1 MVAMMATSSAMM
13 AQNGITEIPDPEGVE
28 LMGTTL
34 SPNGKFFGGV
44 GYGVNEAWIYDM
56 ESKKFGLVF
65 NEFLPVVDCL
75 FHIGIINLSFDSYVF
90 YWDIAKLPW
99 KS

>member
-1 MVAMMATSSAMM
+1 MRKTLLTMVAMMATSSAMM

-44 GYGVNEAWIYDM
+44 G
-56 ESKKFGLVF
+56 
-65 NEFLPVVDCL
+65 
-75 FHIGIINLSFDSYVF
+75 
-90 YWDIAKLPW
+90 
-99 KS
+99 

>member
-1 MVAMMATSSAMM
+1 MRKTLLTMVAMMATSSAMM

-44 GYGVNEAWIYDM
+44 GFGRQRGMDIRYGKQEVCG
-56 ESKKFGLVF
+56 F
-65 NEFLPVVDCL
+65 PCR
-75 FHIGIINLSFDSYVF
+75 
-90 YWDIAKLPW
+90 
-99 KS
+99 

>member
-1 MVAMMATSSAMM
+1 MRKTLLTMIAMMATSSAMM
-13 AQNGITEIPDPEGVE
+13 AQNGITEIPDPDGVQ

-56 ESKKFGLVF
+56 ESKKFVAF
-65 NEFLPVVDCL
+65 PAADTEADVQIKSMADRKSVV
-75 FHIGIINLSFDSYVF
+75 
-90 YWDIAKLPW
+90 
-99 KS
+99 